1 MGLAGATVSRRGA
14 VAPQHGAR
22 APAGQPHQV
31 GLAPALGQPLVGE
44 GMAQLVG
51 VQAGEVGLL
60 PTTPEHQLY
69 APGGELAALAKP
81 QPRRIG
87 VLMPGPHPKVA
98 VKGHGGLA
106 AKPVR
111 IWDLTAGTQL
121 HQLTGHTGRVSAVTV
136 ITLEGR
142 PVAITGGDDATVRIW
157 ELADGTQ
164 LLIASLGARVWRLT
178 SSASNVLVVATPMG
192 LVALRLHR

>member
-1 MGLAGATVSRRGA
+1 
-14 VAPQHGAR
+14 
-22 APAGQPHQV
+22 
-31 GLAPALGQPLVGE
+31 
-44 GMAQLVG
+44 
-51 VQAGEVGLL
+51 
-60 PTTPEHQLY
+60 
-69 APGGELAALAKP
+69 
-81 QPRRIG
+81 
-87 VLMPGPHPKVA
+87 MPGPHPKVA

-121 HQLTGHTGRVSAVTV
+121 HQLTCHTGRVSAVTV